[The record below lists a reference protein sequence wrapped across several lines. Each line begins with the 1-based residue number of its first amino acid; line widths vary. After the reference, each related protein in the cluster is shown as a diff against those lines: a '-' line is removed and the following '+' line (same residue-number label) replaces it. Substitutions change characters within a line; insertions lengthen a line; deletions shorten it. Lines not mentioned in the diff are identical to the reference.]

1 MTSDFSTLSFHG
13 GAGTVTGSKYLL
25 ATKGSRVLLE
35 CGLFQGHKELR
46 LRNWAAPPVEPRSL
60 DAIVLSHGHLDH
72 CGALPLFVKHG
83 FAGPIHCT
91 AATADLVSIVLTDSA
106 YLMAED
112 AARANR
118 YGYSRHNPALPLYTQ
133 ADVERTMRLVK
144 REQWHD
150 PVDVTPEVTVRFL
163 RAGHILGAAILD
175 IAVGGPRP
183 LRLVFSG
190 DLGRWDRPIMPDPE
204 LVQHADVLMVES
216 TYGDRVHGSDSEER
230 LAATVRETVER
241 GGMLMVPAFAIG
253 RTQELLWTLSKLER
267 EGRIPDVPMFLDSPM
282 AIAVSE
288 VYERNPA
295 DRGNEPMAESGQDFT
310 PLATPDE
317 SKRLN
322 TLTRPFI
329 VVAGSGMATGGRILH
344 HMMEHLPDSK
354 NTVLLPGFQAAGTRG
369 RALHDGVKTLRM
381 FGTDI
386 DVRAQVV
393 TLDGFSAHAD
403 KNELMR
409 WLRGF
414 RAPPRQTW
422 VVHGEPVAAEALALA
437 MRSEL
442 HWTADVARSGETV
455 RLA

>member
-25 ATKGSRVLLE
+25 ATKGSRVLLD
-35 CGLFQGHKELR
+35 CGLFQGQKELR
-46 LRNWAAPPVEPRSL
+46 LRNWAVPPVEPRSL

-72 CGALPLFVKHG
+72 SGALPLFVKHG
-83 FAGPIHCT
+83 FKGPIHCT
-91 AATADLVSIVLTDSA
+91 AATADLVAIVLADSA
-106 YLMAED
+106 YLMEED

-118 YGYSRHNPALPLYTQ
+118 YGYSRHNPALPLYTK
-133 ADVERTMRLVK
+133 ADVDRTMRLIK
-144 REQWHD
+144 RQPWHD
-150 PVDVTPEVTVRFL
+150 PIEVTPEVTVRFL

-253 RTQELLWTLSKLER
+253 RTQELLWTLSKLKR

-295 DRGNEPMAESGQDFT
+295 DRGNEPMAISGKDFT

-317 SKRLN
+317 SKHLN
-322 TLTRPFI
+322 TLTRPFV

-344 HMMEHLPDSK
+344 HMMEHLPDMK

-381 FGTDI
+381 YGTDI

-437 MRSEL
+437 IRSEL